1 MNIITTHY
9 YVTIYL
15 LAVWVPVPEEP
26 SFTDL
31 FSELLIRVFLLIAKT
46 HIINA
51 PSTLIAWFSR
61 KMGLPVKD
69 SYQQQK

>member
-1 MNIITTHY
+1 MNIITTY
-9 YVTIYL
+9 YYITTYL

-26 SFTDL
+26 SGKDF
-31 FSELLIRVFLLIAKT
+31 FSELLIHVFLLIAKA

-51 PSTLIAWFSR
+51 PSTLITWISR

-69 SYQQQK
+69 TYQQQK